1 MFKEFKE
8 NFLKKVKAAAS
19 NQQQPT
25 MYNSISSFE
34 QPPIAPMGIENRAM
48 FNKGGS
54 NAIKYN
60 KGGYASIAD
69 MEKKC
74 GSKTAKKVKR

>member
-1 MFKEFKE
+1 MFKKFKE
-8 NFLKKVKAAAS
+8 NFFKKVKAAA
-19 NQQQPT
+19 NQQPV

-34 QPPIAPMGIENRAM
+34 QPPIAPVEIENRAM